1 MNNLDDKD
9 LAIIAVT
16 ILGIIASYLQ
26 GSAEGVN
33 MAMAAIAGI
42 ATGRI
47 NK

>member
-1 MNNLDDKD
+1 MKHFDDKD
-9 LAIIAVT
+9 LAIIAIT
-16 ILGIIASYLQ
+16 ILGMMASYLQ

-47 NK
+47 GK